1 MHYTIDAPLALNQ
14 TILLPSSKS
23 ISNRVLVMNKLSQ
36 STIKPENISDCD
48 DTFVMQRALRDHA
61 ELTDIMGAGTA
72 MRFLT
77 AYYAVTEG
85 RTILTGTD
93 RMLHRP
99 IDVLVD
105 ALRSLGAN
113 IKYMNEDG
121 FPPLQIEGQILEGG
135 EVSLQGDVSSQF
147 TSALLMVGPV
157 MKKGLTIHLTGKIVS
172 RPYIDL
178 TLHLMNIYGA
188 NVYWEDSKTLRVL
201 PTGYKP
207 CTFRVENDWSAAS
220 YWYEMVAL
228 SPDEN
233 ACITLPDL
241 EENSVQGDSRVK
253 ELFESLGVTT
263 TRNEKGFVLRKTT
276 RKDIKAEWDLENVP
290 DLAQT
295 LVVTCAMLNRPF
307 KFEGLQNLKI
317 KETDRLKALKTELSK
332 FGINIKISG
341 GDTLSWDGKKEKSM
355 DKIAIDTYDDHRMAM
370 AFAPCCFKIPHLKI
384 NNPQVVSKS
393 YPKFWAD
400 LESAGFNISEY

>member
-1 MHYTIDAPLALNQ
+1 
-14 TILLPSSKS
+14 
-23 ISNRVLVMNKLSQ
+23 
-36 STIKPENISDCD
+36 
-48 DTFVMQRALRDHA
+48 
-61 ELTDIMGAGTA
+61 MGAGTA

-220 YWYEMVAL
+220 YWYEIVAL
-228 SPDEN
+228 SRDKD
-233 ACITLPDL
+233 ACIILPGL
-241 EENSVQGDSRVK
+241 LENSIQGDAQVRK
-253 ELFESLGVTT
+253 FFESLGVSTT
-263 TRNEKGFVLRKTT
+263 LSQGNVVLRKTDP
-276 RKDIKAEWDLENVP
+276 KESKLDWNLENVP

-295 LVVTCAMLNRPF
+295 LVVSCAMLNRPF
-307 KFEGLQNLKI
+307 KFSGLENLKI
-317 KETDRLKALKTELSK
+317 KETDRLKALKTEMAK
-332 FGINIKISG
+332 FGFMIKISG
-341 GDTLSWDGKKEKSM
+341 RDTLSWDGKRGKPV

-370 AFAPCCFKIPHLKI
+370 AFAPCCMSLPHLKI
-384 NNPQVVSKS
+384 NNPEVVSKS
-393 YPKFWAD
+393 YPKFWTD
-400 LESAGFNISEY
+400 LRTAGFYLSDY